1 MLIHGAMFQ
10 NATSEEKREV
20 KRLKKRTY
28 TLFLTSPP
36 AATTHS
42 RFTLLTEFH
51 AFASLPLEQMASARN
66 VLCGSAKAQVI
77 HTQKSGKDSKMLRL
91 FASDSAVPRSG
102 NLSTRHWS
110 HQTGASSSR
119 GGWVE
124 AWQPAGF
131 ENGSGIKALIDAPE
145 GRSTSR
151 SVRTWLMCLT
161 STGFSNVIS
170 YVGAA
175 HFLYL
180 LESTHHLLG
189 GNLSANPK
197 CPAS

>member
-1 MLIHGAMFQ
+1 MPRVKR
-10 NATSEEKREV
+10 EEKSRD
-20 KRLKKRTY
+20 KKNRTY

-42 RFTLLTEFH
+42 RFPLPTEFH

-91 FASDSAVPRSG
+91 FASDSAVPHFG

-110 HQTGASSSR
+110 HQTGALSSR

-145 GRSTSR
+145 GRTSH
-151 SVRTWLMCLT
+151 SVRTWLVCLT
-161 STGFSNVIS
+161 STRFSTVIS

-175 HFLYL
+175 HFFVF
-180 LESTHHLLG
+180 
-189 GNLSANPK
+189 A
-197 CPAS
+197 